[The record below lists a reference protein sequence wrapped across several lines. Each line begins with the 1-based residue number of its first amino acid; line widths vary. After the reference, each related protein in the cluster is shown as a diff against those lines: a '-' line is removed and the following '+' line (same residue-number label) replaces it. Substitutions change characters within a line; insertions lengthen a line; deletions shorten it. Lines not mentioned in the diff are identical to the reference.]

1 MSYIYN
7 IMHDCILF
15 GILFHFNFFPYIR
28 FILAVTH
35 FIFLFLPTLSFW
47 LSPSPNVSIWMCCI
61 LQCLVIFTASIVLI
75 FFNIGLQSIR
85 LFFGGI
91 NSIIWQFLNFFN
103 TSCLHRLECLV
114 FFLQIITVI
123 VFFTA
128 LNRFYCVFFFTVLQ
142 SFWNFLYCFH
152 CFDFFHCFNRFDC
165 SFNDLIVL
173 TLYLLLWSFSLP
185 YFNLSC

>member
-75 FFNIGLQSIR
+75 FFNIRLQSIR

-128 LNRFYCVFFFTVLQ
+128 LNRFYCVFFFFLQ
-142 SFWNFLYCFH
+142 
-152 CFDFFHCFNRFDC
+152 CFNLFEIFYTD
-165 SFNDLIVL
+165 SIVLIFFTASIVLIVL
-173 TLYLLLWSFSLP
+173 LMIWLF
-185 YFNLSC
+185 

>member
-114 FFLQIITVI
+114 FF
-123 VFFTA
+123 FTD
-128 LNRFYCVFFFTVLQ
+128 NYSYSFFYCFKSFLLCFFFFYSASIFLKFFILLPLFWFFSLLQ
-142 SFWNFLYCFH
+142 SFWL
-152 CFDFFHCFNRFDC
+152 FF
-165 SFNDLIVL
+165 
-173 TLYLLLWSFSLP
+173 
-185 YFNLSC
+185 

>member
-75 FFNIGLQSIR
+75 FLNIGLQSIR

-91 NSIIWQFLNFFN
+91 NSIIWQFLNFLN

-128 LNRFYCVFFFTVLQ
+128 LNRFYCGFFFYSASIFLKFFILLPLFWFFSLLQ
-142 SFWNFLYCFH
+142 SFWL
-152 CFDFFHCFNRFDC
+152 FF
-165 SFNDLIVL
+165 
-173 TLYLLLWSFSLP
+173 
-185 YFNLSC
+185 

>member
-123 VFFTA
+123 VFF
-128 LNRFYCVFFFTVLQ
+128 YCFKSFLLCFFFYSASIFLKFFILLPLFWFFSLLQ
-142 SFWNFLYCFH
+142 SFWL
-152 CFDFFHCFNRFDC
+152 FF
-165 SFNDLIVL
+165 
-173 TLYLLLWSFSLP
+173 
-185 YFNLSC
+185 

>member
-128 LNRFYCVFFFTVLQ
+128 LNRFYCVFFFYSASIFLKFFILLPLFWFFSLLQ
-142 SFWNFLYCFH
+142 SFWL
-152 CFDFFHCFNRFDC
+152 FF
-165 SFNDLIVL
+165 
-173 TLYLLLWSFSLP
+173 
-185 YFNLSC
+185 

>member
-114 FFLQIITVI
+114 FFFFTDNYSYSFFYCFKSFLLCFFFLQCFNLFEIFYTASI
-123 VFFTA
+123 VLIFFTA
-128 LNRFYCVFFFTVLQ
+128 SIV
-142 SFWNFLYCFH
+142 
-152 CFDFFHCFNRFDC
+152 
-165 SFNDLIVL
+165 LIVL
-173 TLYLLLWSFSLP
+173 LMIWLF
-185 YFNLSC
+185 